1 MEKLP
6 TGVTGIDK
14 VLGGGIPAGYNI
26 VLLGD
31 PGTKKSLLAKHIAY
45 EHLKNG
51 GTVLYTVTDKSPVN
65 LESEF
70 KECGFEG
77 IGGYFQDGSIEVID
91 VYSWKTG
98 KDSVKTGDLTAVSIE
113 IGKRRAKLEQKR
125 NVMEIFDTA
134 SEFLLY
140 SDHTA
145 VLKFFEKA
153 CARARES
160 GTLLIFI
167 VEDGMHTK
175 EELTIFESFSQGTL
189 ELQNDDKGR
198 YIRVVKMDAVD
209 YDLDWVPIDLIGN
222 KIKVVKKTAAKKKPV
237 KK

>member
-14 VLGGGIPAGYNI
+14 LLNGGIPAGYNI

-31 PGTKKSLLAKHIAY
+31 PGTKKSLLAKHTAF

-51 GTVLYTVTDKSPVN
+51 GTVLYIVTDKSPMN
-65 LESEF
+65 LEEEF
-70 KECGFEG
+70 RECGFEG
-77 IGGYFQDGSIEVID
+77 MDRYFTNGSLEVID
-91 VYSWKTG
+91 AYSWKTG
-98 KDSVKTGDLTAVSIE
+98 KDSLKTGDLTAVSIE
-113 IGKRRAKLEQKR
+113 IGKQRSKLEQKR

-140 SDHTA
+140 SDHHA

-160 GTLLIFI
+160 GTLLLFI
-167 VEDGMHTK
+167 VEEGMHTE
-175 EELTIFESFSQGTL
+175 EELTIFESFAQGTL
-189 ELQNDDKGR
+189 ELKDDEKGR
-198 YIRVVKMDAVD
+198 YVRVVKMDAVD
-209 YDLDWVPIDLIGN
+209 HDLKWVPIDLVGN
-222 KIKVVKKTAAKKKPV
+222 KIKVVKTAGAKKK